1 MYNYGENM
9 KDKEFIPCKECG
21 GEGATYEVDPKN
33 DKYFLQYICQ
43 ECGGTG
49 GKWKDEKQ
57 Q

>member
-1 MYNYGENM
+1 M
-9 KDKEFIPCKECG
+9 KDKEFIPCRECG

-49 GKWKDEKQ
+49 GKWGEVKDER
-57 Q
+57 